1 MMAVARAF
9 GDFDYKSNPTL
20 GPEQQA
26 VTVIP
31 DVKTFVRSP
40 KDLYLVLAC
49 DGIWDVMSNEQVA
62 DFVVHHVDKLVAADE
77 GDVLPKV
84 GDLLLAECLNL
95 GSKDNMSVIIVSLS
109 GTAKTVGSSGV
120 MEGKALRF

>member
-1 MMAVARAF
+1 VARAF

-31 DVKTFVRSP
+31 EVKTHKRSP
-40 KDLYLVLAC
+40 KDWYLVLAC

-62 DFVVHHVDKLVAADE
+62 DFVVQQVDKLVAADE
-77 GDVLPKV
+77 ADILPKV

-95 GSKDNMSVIIVSLS
+95 GSKDNMSVVIVSLS
-109 GTAKTVGSSGV
+109 GTAKKVGSAGV